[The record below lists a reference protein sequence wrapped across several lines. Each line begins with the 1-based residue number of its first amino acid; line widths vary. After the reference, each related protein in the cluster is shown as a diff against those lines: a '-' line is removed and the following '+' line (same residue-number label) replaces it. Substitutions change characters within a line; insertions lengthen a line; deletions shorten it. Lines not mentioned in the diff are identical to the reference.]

1 MIISYSEFCDFVTKH
16 IQEGKDFY
24 ISLLE
29 NVIDNPSRYCG
40 LFRLSN
46 AKSKLIQNIT
56 QSREIKFGDIIEEL
70 TTYYISKLGY
80 SNYNK
85 NLGKDNNGDLLNV
98 DQFFTDGNKLFL
110 TEMKIRDDHDST
122 KKRGQYQNFRKKVS
136 LVRERY
142 PGKHLDASMWFV
154 DDSLVKNKNYYLEE
168 IQADLKKI
176 TNTSLHLYYGE
187 EYFDSLKNG
196 HEAWVEL
203 INILKEYRA
212 KHATSN
218 DVEIP
223 DFGSSKEI
231 YDALLML
238 PEKYWKKLMS
248 NKTEYIRLR
257 EELFSFGNNLIRA
270 YENRK

>member
-187 EYFDSLKNG
+187 EYFDSLTNG
-196 HEAWVEL
+196 HAAWVEL